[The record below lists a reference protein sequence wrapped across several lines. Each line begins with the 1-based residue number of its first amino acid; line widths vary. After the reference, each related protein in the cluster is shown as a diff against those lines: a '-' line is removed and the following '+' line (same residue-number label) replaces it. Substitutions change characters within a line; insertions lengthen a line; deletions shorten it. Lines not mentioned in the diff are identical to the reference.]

1 MKIEKTIVVTMEKED
16 RQKIIDFYNLVNEW
30 VKDIEDADAEENNQ
44 MYADLV
50 EIMYKLHNFL
60 RDYA

>member
-1 MKIEKTIVVTMEKED
+1 MKIEKTVEVTMEKED

-30 VKDIEDADAEENNQ
+30 IKDIEDTDAEENNK

-50 EIMYKLHNFL
+50 EILYKLHNFL
-60 RDYA
+60 RDYT

>member
-30 VKDIEDADAEENNQ
+30 IKDIEDTDAEENNQ

-60 RDYA
+60 QDC